1 MDTSRITQQS
11 VYANTFDYLSQSLTK
26 YQDIQQE
33 LASGK
38 VLTRPSDSPQGMVS
52 SLRYRGDMARVD
64 QFQKNIQDGLS
75 WLGTADQTLTS
86 VVDQVQSVRNA
97 IIQGQNANLDQAGRE
112 ALAQQVDQARES
124 LISLANT
131 QYLGRPIFGG
141 TAGGDTAYD
150 SSGSFLGNTGSV
162 ARSIGFNQTVDVN
175 VSGPS
180 VFGDSATGLFATLTQ
195 ISSDLRTNPSNL
207 PSDMTA
213 LDANVTNVQNAQSI
227 VGARYNRLST
237 TKSRNDDLTM
247 QMKQGLSDIEDVDL
261 PKTIV
266 DLQTQEIAYQAALAA
281 TSKVIT
287 PSLVDFLR

>member
-1 MDTSRITQQS
+1 MDTSRITQQT
-11 VYANTFDYLSQSLTK
+11 VYKNTFDYLSQSLGK
-26 YQDIQQE
+26 YQDIQQQ

-38 VLTRPSDSPQGMVS
+38 QLNRPSDSPQGMVS
-52 SLRYRGDMARVD
+52 SLRYRGDMARLD
-64 QFQKNIQDGLS
+64 QFGKNIQDGLS
-75 WLGTADQTLTS
+75 WLGTADSALST
-86 VVDQVQSVRNA
+86 VVDQVQSVRNL

-112 ALAQQVDQARES
+112 ALAQQVDQARDA
-124 LISLANT
+124 LVGVANT

-150 SSGSFLGNTGSV
+150 STGAFLGNTGAV
-162 ARSIGFNQTVDVN
+162 TRTIGFNQQVDVN
-175 VSGPS
+175 VTGPS
-180 VFGDSATGLFATLTQ
+180 VFGDQATGLFSTLTQ
-195 ISSDLRTNPSNL
+195 ISNDLRSSPQNL
-207 PSDMTA
+207 SADMGA
-213 LDANVTNVQNAQSI
+213 LDTNLTSVQNAQSV
-227 VGARYNRLST
+227 VGASYNRLT
-237 TKSRNDDLTM
+237 ATKSRNDDLAM